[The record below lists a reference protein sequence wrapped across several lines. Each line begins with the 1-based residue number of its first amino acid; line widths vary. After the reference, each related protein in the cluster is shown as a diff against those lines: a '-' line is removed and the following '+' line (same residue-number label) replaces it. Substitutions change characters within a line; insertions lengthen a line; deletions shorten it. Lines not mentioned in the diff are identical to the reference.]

1 MYFTISTLF
10 IDVLPCPVAVST
22 AARTRSL
29 GIWFTAG
36 SLGAIGAYQL
46 QASIDGPTSYLAIAA
61 PVVARR
67 GAPRNRNRG
76 AQSCGRGEDAMRK
89 AQAIRSKSPR
99 RRCGSSLNR
108 GR

>member
-29 GIWFTAG
+29 GIWFTSG

-61 PVVARR
+61 PVVALRV
-67 GAPRNRNRG
+67 APRNRNHG
-76 AQSCGRGEDAMRK
+76 AQSCGRDEDAMRK
-89 AQAIRSKSPR
+89 AQGQAIRSKSPQ
-99 RRCGSSLNR
+99 GA
-108 GR
+108 GVAPP

>member
-10 IDVLPCPVAVST
+10 IDVLPCPVAVSP

-61 PVVARR
+61 PVVALRV
-67 GAPRNRNRG
+67 APRNRPSRNACLPQINR
-76 AQSCGRGEDAMRK
+76 QNQLLGE
-89 AQAIRSKSPR
+89 
-99 RRCGSSLNR
+99 
-108 GR
+108 